1 MQLLAP
7 VLQTV
12 FLMLSPKNTHR
23 PEKIAP
29 TSWHVF
35 TTLPDTFRQCPKSA
49 NLGLKA
55 PANRRR
61 TQPPLPARLNTLHLS
76 SVFKKKKILHTSIF
90 QFFLLFLQIFRSI
103 WIFLSWGPIYVS
115 RSMCPD
121 VCQWVREVFADL
133 TDVILADQATN
144 LIQADNANMA
154 IQGNVAM
161 QVTQPGGKLWN
172 QC

>member
-76 SVFKKKKILHTSIF
+76 SVF
-90 QFFLLFLQIFRSI
+90 LLLLQIFRSI

-121 VCQWVREVFADL
+121 VCQWVREVFTDL

-161 QVTQPGGKLWN
+161 QVAPPDDQIKLM
-172 QC
+172 

>member
-76 SVFKKKKILHTSIF
+76 SVFKKKKKFLHTSIF
-90 QFFLLFLQIFRSI
+90 QFFLLLLQIQVDTLKSI
-103 WIFLSWGPIYVS
+103 LNYSGWKINSSFGINALGPLCLWQCFNQKVRTLFHQYFSWF
-115 RSMCPD
+115 
-121 VCQWVREVFADL
+121 EVFYEFFEA
-133 TDVILADQATN
+133 
-144 LIQADNANMA
+144 
-154 IQGNVAM
+154 
-161 QVTQPGGKLWN
+161 P
-172 QC
+172 

>member
-76 SVFKKKKILHTSIF
+76 SVFKKKKNFSTLV
-90 QFFLLFLQIFRSI
+90 FFNFFCYFSK
-103 WIFLSWGPIYVS
+103 FFGVFEYFCPGV

-121 VCQWVREVFADL
+121 LCVPMSVSE
-133 TDVILADQATN
+133 
-144 LIQADNANMA
+144 
-154 IQGNVAM
+154 
-161 QVTQPGGKLWN
+161 
-172 QC
+172 